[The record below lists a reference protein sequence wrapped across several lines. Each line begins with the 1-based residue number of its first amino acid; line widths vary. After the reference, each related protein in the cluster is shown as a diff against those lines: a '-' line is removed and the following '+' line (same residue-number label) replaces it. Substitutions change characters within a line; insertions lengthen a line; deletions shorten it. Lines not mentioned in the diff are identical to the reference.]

1 MVAIFL
7 LEDLVPVIL
16 GRPFIVLH
24 SQRYGLTVLTYFSKK
39 TEDQIMARFV
49 EDSHDKADKWKA
61 LSRSYQLTILVTAIR
76 EYLLKI
82 HPQLTCLE
90 SEELKAFW
98 TKLEAENPWEEKDWR
113 KKDQALVD
121 AEDVYCRT
129 IFNIG
134 KTNNLNQAYVFE

>member
-7 LEDLVPVIL
+7 LEDLAPVIL
-16 GRPFIVLH
+16 GWPFITLH
-24 SQRYGLTVLTYFSKK
+24 SQRYGMTVLTYFSKK
-39 TEDQIMARFV
+39 TEEQVIDRFV
-49 EDSHDKADKWKA
+49 KDEVEQAEKWKA
-61 LSRSYQLTILVTAIR
+61 LSRIYQLTILATAIR

-82 HPQLTCLE
+82 YPQLACLE

-113 KKDQALVD
+113 LKDQVLVNAD
-121 AEDVYCRT
+121 DVYCRT

-134 KTNNLNQAYVFE
+134 QINGLDQAYVFE